1 MQATSPFS
9 FGQVVNDENFTDRIV
24 ERKSIFN
31 NLSSGNSTIL
41 ISPRRYG
48 KSSLV
53 ATVLDQFAK
62 KKAYAVT
69 SLDLTASR
77 SETAFLENFATQL
90 LQANASKT
98 SKWLNT
104 LAQKLKHIIPT
115 ISFGLGGPHDKVS
128 LTFNWSEKKKT
139 SQEILQ
145 LPQMLAQV
153 SGRKQVIAI
162 DEFQNLVRFDPD
174 GALQYEMRAYWQHQ
188 TDVSYCLYGS
198 KRHMM
203 EEIFVDTSAP
213 FYNFGQILRLGKI
226 PEKYWTPF
234 ISRKFSETDKP
245 IPEKYALQIS
255 KSMQLHSE
263 YIQFLS
269 HLIWSECAKGPIQS
283 AHMVRGLGKFMNS
296 TSIHFVDLYDKI
308 SNHQVNVLKTVINQE
323 THLTSQETLKKY
335 KLGTSANALKAR
347 KALVKEDFLMK
358 TKEGYNFIN
367 PAFELWFRK
376 EVMGEDIINRWTKLL
391 QDLS

>member
-1 MQATSPFS
+1 MDTTSPFS
-9 FGQVVNDENFTDRIV
+9 FGQVVNDENFTDRAS
-24 ERKSIFN
+24 ECKSIFN

-53 ATVLDQFAK
+53 ATVLNQFTNK
-62 KKAYAVT
+62 KSYAVT

-90 LQANASKT
+90 LQSNASKT
-98 SKWLNT
+98 SLWLNA
-104 LAQKLKHIIPT
+104 LAEKLKYAIPV
-115 ISFGLGGPHDKVS
+115 ISFGLGELHDQVS
-128 LTFNWSEKKKT
+128 LSFNWNEKKKT

-145 LPQMLAQV
+145 LPQMLAQA
-153 SGRKQVIAI
+153 SGRKQIIAI
-162 DEFQNLVRFDPD
+162 DEFQNLARFDTD
-174 GALQYEMRAYWQHQ
+174 RAIQYEMRAHWQHQ
-188 TDVSYCLYGS
+188 PDVSYCLYGS

-226 PEKYWTPF
+226 PQKYWTPF
-234 ISRKFSETDKP
+234 LFEKFLATNKP
-245 IPEKYALQIS
+245 ISEKYVLQICQL
-255 KSMQLHSE
+255 MQLHSE

-269 HLIWSECAKGPIQS
+269 HLIWSECTKGPIKLE
-283 AHMVRGLGKFMNS
+283 HMVRGLGKFMNA

-308 SNHQVNVLKTVINQE
+308 SNHQVNVLKTVINAESQ
-323 THLTSQETLKKY
+323 LTAQETLKKY
-335 KLGTSANALKAR
+335 RLGTSANALKAR

-358 TKEGYNFIN
+358 TKDGYCFIN

-376 EVMGEDIINRWTKLL
+376 EVMGEDIMKKWKSMLL
-391 QDLS
+391 IE

>member
-1 MQATSPFS
+1 MDITSPFS
-9 FGQVVNDENFTDRIV
+9 FGQVVDDDDFTDRV
-24 ERKSIFN
+24 SERKSIIA

-53 ATVLDQFAK
+53 ATVMNDLAK

-69 SLDLTASR
+69 RLDLTASR
-77 SETAFLENFATQL
+77 SETTFLENFATQL

-98 SKWLNT
+98 SKWLNA
-104 LAQKLKHIIPT
+104 LAEKLKHIIPV
-115 ISFGLGGPHDKVS
+115 ISFGVGGPHDKVS
-128 LTFNWSEKKKT
+128 FSFNWSEKKKT
-139 SQEILQ
+139 SREILQ

-153 SGRKQVIAI
+153 SGRQQIIAI

-174 GALQYEMRAYWQHQ
+174 GALQYEMRAHWQHQ
-188 TDVSYCLYGS
+188 TDVSYCLFGS

-203 EEIFVDTSAP
+203 EEIFIDTSAP
-213 FYNFGQILRLGKI
+213 FYNFGQIMRLGKI

-234 ISRKFSETDKP
+234 IFKKFAETGKP
-245 IPEKYALQIS
+245 ISEKYAAQIS
-255 KSMQLHSE
+255 QLMQLHSE
-263 YIQFLS
+263 YTQFLS
-269 HLIWSECAKGPIQS
+269 HLIWSECTHGPVKLI
-283 AHMVRGLGKFMNS
+283 HMIRGLGKFMNS

-323 THLTSQETLKKY
+323 AHLTSQDTLKKY

-347 KALVKEDFLMK
+347 KALVKEDFLTK
-358 TKEGYNFIN
+358 TKSGYSFIN

-376 EVMGEDIINRWTKLL
+376 EVMGEDIIKKW
-391 QDLS
+391 QAVLSE